1 MKIRIRVGLV
11 GAGMAGQAHAFGY
24 RNAMMAPDLAN
35 LNVELR
41 TVVDPN
47 IALAQNVADRYGFA
61 SVTGDIDELLH
72 DPDVD
77 VVSVA
82 LPNFLHLTVLTKVL
96 ASGKHV
102 FAEKPVGRTVNEA
115 IDLAGKAQQST
126 AVTGVGFS
134 FRRLPGL
141 AAVAEA
147 VAAGEVGESHTVR
160 GWYYADYAADPA
172 GALSWR
178 YSQEQSGG
186 GALLD
191 IGSHAIDAVQYVAGP
206 ITRVLSADLRTVI
219 TSRPLPAEGAI
230 GHGAIGRG
238 GFASPETGLVTN
250 DDTAML
256 TVEFA
261 NGAHGQVTLSRIAQ
275 GIPNSL
281 GVEVFGTG
289 GHARFDSIRAGEFQ
303 LFTADTIAAAH
314 NGPRTVFTSP
324 SHPYFTD
331 VAAMPGGGV
340 GTGYGEAF
348 IAEIQ
353 QFLRCVRDGR
363 PMDTN
368 FDTALSMMNVVGA
381 ALRSAEQ
388 GQPILVSTS
397 PADTLASR

>member
-1 MKIRIRVGLV
+1 MKTPIRVGLV

-24 RNAMMAPDLAN
+24 RNAMMAPDLAS

-61 SVTGDIDELLH
+61 SVTGDIDDLLR
-72 DPDVD
+72 DEDID

-82 LPNFLHLTVLTKVL
+82 LPNFLHRAVLTKALV
-96 ASGKHV
+96 SGKHV
-102 FAEKPVGRTVNEA
+102 FAEKPVGRTIDEA
-115 IDLAGKAQQST
+115 ADLAMKAQQSA

-147 VAAGEVGESHTVR
+147 VAAEEVGESHTVR

-186 GALLD
+186 GAILD
-191 IGSHAIDAVQYVAGP
+191 IGSHAIDSVQYVAGP

-219 TSRPLPAEGAI
+219 TSRPLPVDGAI
-230 GHGAIGRG
+230 GHGGSTSTQAG
-238 GFASPETGLVTN
+238 PVTN

-261 NGAHGQVTLSRIAQ
+261 NGAHGQITLSRIAQ

-281 GVEVFGTG
+281 GVEVFGSG
-289 GHARFDSIRAGEFQ
+289 GHTRFDSIRAGEFQ
-303 LFTADTIAAAH
+303 LFSRDSIAAAH

-324 SHPYFTD
+324 EHPYFTD

-353 QFLRCVRDGR
+353 EFLRCVRDGR

-381 ALRSAEQ
+381 ALQSAEQ
-388 GQPILVSTS
+388 GQPVPVPTS
-397 PADTLASR
+397 AADTVASR

>member
-1 MKIRIRVGLV
+1 MKTPVRVGLV

-24 RNAMMAPDLAN
+24 RNAMMAPDLAD

-41 TVVDPN
+41 TIVDPN
-47 IALAQNVADRYGFA
+47 LALAQTVADRYGFA
-61 SVTGDIDELLH
+61 SVTGDLDQLLE
-72 DPDVD
+72 DGEID

-82 LPNFLHLTVLTKVL
+82 LPNFLHQSVLTQVL

-102 FAEKPVGRTVNEA
+102 FAEKPIGRTVEEA
-115 IDLAGKAQQST
+115 SDLARKAHESR

-134 FRRLPGL
+134 FRRLPPL

-147 VAAGEVGESHTVR
+147 VAAGEVGPPHTVR
-160 GWYYADYAADPA
+160 GWYFADYAADPA
-172 GALSWR
+172 GPLSWR

-206 ITRVLSADLRTVI
+206 ITRVLSANLRTVI
-219 TSRPLPAEGAI
+219 TNRSLPAAGAI
-230 GHGAIGRG
+230 GHGGAT
-238 GFASPETGLVTN
+238 STETGTVTN
-250 DDTAML
+250 DDIAL
-256 TVEFA
+256 LAVEFA
-261 NGAHGQVTLSRIAQ
+261 SGAIGQITLSRIAR

-303 LFTADTIAAAH
+303 LFNEDTTTPVH
-314 NGPRTVFTSP
+314 NGPRTVFTGP
-324 SHPYFTD
+324 EHPYFTD

-348 IAEIQ
+348 VAEIQ
-353 QFLRCVRDGR
+353 QFLRCVRDAQ

-381 ALRSAEQ
+381 ALKSAEESQ
-388 GQPILVSTS
+388 VVTVPQVATVS
-397 PADTLASR
+397 LAP

>member
-1 MKIRIRVGLV
+1 MKTSIRVGLV

-24 RNAMMAPDLAN
+24 RNAMMAPDLAD
-35 LNVELR
+35 LNVELV
-41 TVVDPN
+41 TIVDPN
-47 IALAQNVADRYGFA
+47 LALAQTVANRYGFA
-61 SVTGDIDELLH
+61 SVTGDLDQLLQDE
-72 DPDVD
+72 DID

-82 LPNFLHLTVLTKVL
+82 LPNFLHVSVLTRVL
-96 ASGKHV
+96 ASGKHA
-102 FAEKPVGRTVNEA
+102 FAEKPIGRTVEEA
-115 IDLAGKAQQST
+115 LDLTRKAHESN

-134 FRRLPGL
+134 FRRLPPL

-147 VAAGEVGESHTVR
+147 VAAGEVGRPHTVR
-160 GWYYADYAADPA
+160 GWYYADYAADPS

-219 TSRPLPAEGAI
+219 TSRPLSVDGAI
-230 GHGAIGRG
+230 GHGG
-238 GFASPETGLVTN
+238 STSTETGHVTN
-250 DDTAML
+250 DDTALL

-261 NGAHGQVTLSRIAQ
+261 NGAHGQITLSRIAR

-303 LFTADTIAAAH
+303 LFNEDTTTPAH
-314 NGPRTVFTSP
+314 NGRRTVFTGP
-324 SHPYFTD
+324 EHPYFTD

-348 IAEIQ
+348 VAEIQ

-363 PMDTN
+363 EMDTN

-381 ALRSAEQ
+381 ALKAAED
-388 GQPILVSTS
+388 GQVTTVQS
-397 PADTLASR
+397 PAATRIAS

>member
-1 MKIRIRVGLV
+1 MKTPIRIGLV

-24 RNAMMAPDLAN
+24 RNAMMAPDLAD

-41 TVVDPN
+41 TIVDPN
-47 IALAQNVADRYGFA
+47 LALAQTVADRYGFG

-72 DPDVD
+72 DEDID
-77 VVSVA
+77 IVSVA
-82 LPNFLHLTVLTKVL
+82 LPNFLHHSVLTRVL

-102 FAEKPVGRTVNEA
+102 FAEKPIGRTVEEA
-115 IDLAGKAQQST
+115 ADLAQKADKSA

-134 FRRLPGL
+134 FRRLPPL

-147 VAAGEVGESHTVR
+147 VAAGEVGQPHTVR
-160 GWYYADYAADPA
+160 GWYYADPA

-206 ITRVLSADLRTVI
+206 IAQVLSADLRTVI

-230 GHGAIGRG
+230 GHGGS
-238 GFASPETGLVTN
+238 ASTETGPVTN
-250 DDTAML
+250 DDIALL
-256 TVEFA
+256 TVEFG
-261 NGAHGQVTLSRIAQ
+261 NGAIGQITLSRIAR

-303 LFTADTIAAAH
+303 LFNEDTTTPVH
-314 NGPRTVFTSP
+314 NGPRTVFTGP
-324 SHPYFTD
+324 EHPYFTD

-348 IAEIQ
+348 VAEIQ
-353 QFLRCVRDGR
+353 QFLRCVRDGQR
-363 PMDTN
+363 MDTN
-368 FDTALSMMNVVGA
+368 FETALSMMNVVGA
-381 ALRSAEQ
+381 ALQAAKS
-388 GQPILVSTS
+388 GQAVTVPS
-397 PADTLASR
+397 PTTISLET